1 MWAMENLKIN
11 ALFWSRRNKIWSALV
26 CAENKWDESRAEGKQ
41 LLTTGGT
48 THCVC
53 HKYSSSLP
61 LTWPVQEETTSC
73 HRPSGLIHLHWS
85 FHDVQTWFW
94 VPFCSLFVFLET
106 ISQQIRLSVW
116 IKIYSAV
123 KTNTAVSISHKQSLW
138 ILTVNKYISGCSST
152 VGNGCS
158 FEGVHSTKET
168 PCLSYVGPLTAN
180 TGDTGPETNSIGLE
194 CSGCVQWCMSLPSE
208 IFGWVDATQRPRFVP
223 SNSEKLPEMI
233 SGCWDLTPNWENIYV
248 ISWRVALN

>member
-48 THCVC
+48 THCVR

-73 HRPSGLIHLHWS
+73 HRPSGPIHLHWS

-106 ISQQIRLSVW
+106 ISQRIRLSVW

-168 PCLSYVGPLTAN
+168 PVFVLCGTTHCKHWRHWPRDKLHWTRMLWVCSVMYVSPLRDIWVSWYAETQVCTIKLRETSRNDQWMLRFN
-180 TGDTGPETNSIGLE
+180 T
-194 CSGCVQWCMSLPSE
+194 
-208 IFGWVDATQRPRFVP
+208 
-223 SNSEKLPEMI
+223 KL
-233 SGCWDLTPNWENIYV
+233 GKYLCN
-248 ISWRVALN
+248 